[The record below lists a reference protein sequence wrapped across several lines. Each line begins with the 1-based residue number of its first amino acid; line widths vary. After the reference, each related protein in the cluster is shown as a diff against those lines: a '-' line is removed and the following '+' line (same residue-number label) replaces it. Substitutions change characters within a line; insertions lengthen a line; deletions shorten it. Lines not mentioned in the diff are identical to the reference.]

1 MDQRT
6 KQIRGEW
13 KAGGEGGFYFHGFD
27 GFLAG
32 TVTGFKIRQR
42 KTPLFAKRSAA
53 GRVDQFA
60 ISIDLIMESR
70 SESR

>member
-1 MDQRT
+1 MDQRA

-13 KAGGEGGFYFHGFD
+13 KAGGESGFYFHGFD

-42 KTPLFAKRSAA
+42 KTPLFAK
-53 GRVDQFA
+53 
-60 ISIDLIMESR
+60 ISKVGLGSIN
-70 SESR
+70 